1 MTNLSFLGFQLNDI
15 ISELTYVSE
24 EFFEAIIQA
33 LQRMPKIRSEV
44 LLLILILAVLLG
56 TIILLRLR
64 ERHFRSRENEF
75 KGLLVF
81 KIKVREEMR
90 ELEKTIERLQ
100 AQLQSFE
107 EERGEK
113 EREIQSLRIRVRQLE
128 ALENETKDRKATLL
142 GLETKLQALSANES
156 RVVTLRQ
163 HLAELEP
170 QGERVRELDAALA
183 GLEEQLADLQRMVA
197 ARTGGETNAGGPFFE
212 ASEAKDDLKK
222 IHGIGP
228 VLEQRLNEIGVTAFQ
243 QIAQF
248 TKEDIERVANAIK
261 SSPDRIV
268 RDDWKG
274 KAQKEY
280 EEKYGKSL

>member
-15 ISELTYVSE
+15 ISELTYISE
-24 EFFEAIIQA
+24 EFLEVAIKA

-90 ELEKTIERLQ
+90 ELEKTIEHLQ

-107 EERGEK
+107 GERSEK
-113 EREIQSLRIRVRQLE
+113 EKEIQSHRIRVRQLE

-142 GLETKLQALSANES
+142 GLKTKLQALSASES

-183 GLEEQLADLQRMVA
+183 GLEEQLADLQRTVA

-212 ASEAKDDLKK
+212 ASEAQDDLKK